1 MTVQKQKK
9 GSKEWGGSLNLV
21 RGDDTKGFYCLR
33 FKVQLSA
40 ETVPQTFE
48 GSAGSWEGSERLI
61 WAG

>member
-1 MTVQKQKK
+1 MTVQKTKES
-9 GSKEWGGSLNLV
+9 SKEWGRSLNLL

-40 ETVPQTFE
+40 EKVPQLFE
-48 GSAGSWEGSERLI
+48 GLAGSWEGSELLG